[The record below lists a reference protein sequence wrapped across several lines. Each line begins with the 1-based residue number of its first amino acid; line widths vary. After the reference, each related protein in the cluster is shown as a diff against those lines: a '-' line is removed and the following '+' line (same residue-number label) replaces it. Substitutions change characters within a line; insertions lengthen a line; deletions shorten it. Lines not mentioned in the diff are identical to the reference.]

1 MKKFACTV
9 LLLSAS
15 VSSFAVSYDRIAL
28 PERFGNTFISDSADI
43 LSADNERRLDAD
55 LISYYEATGTQIA
68 VFTTQDTNGSPTPK
82 DFANKLFERLALGE
96 KDVDNGLLILLSI
109 DDRRV
114 EFETGYGLEGLL
126 PDVTQYR
133 IQQRLMIP
141 AFKKG
146 DYEQGLLDGTY
157 ATISVLD
164 AAAILQGKTSTEKQV
179 LAGDNPPTS
188 KDMDALSKSA
198 TAAIEVTPKTL
209 TTTELLRN
217 LMRLSFFL
225 GLGFLILGIYKLWST
240 RPREDELDSK
250 SEKLVTLKPIENAP
264 RPPRP
269 PAIITRCTYCDSNIL
284 ETDKITDLKINMKAL
299 HFSFYECKISEV
311 GMATIDIYSCSVC
324 SFINKVY
331 HTGKPIIHCHACSS
345 KSVYCLSSHSN
356 NLSNHLNVY
365 RDRLARTIPL
375 QSIRFKSVSSKW
387 RENSSILLII
397 NHCFICND
405 MTQNIGEVA
414 IPHAPSKP
422 RPQAPRKVAHV
433 ESPPKPKGA
442 SSSSARPSSR
452 PSTTLGS
459 SARSHS
465 ASIAR
470 KRSGGS
476 SSVPKSKKS
485 KLAPTRKR
493 GGRSG
498 GGGAGSSW

>member
-198 TAAIEVTPKTL
+198 TAAIEETPKTL

-217 LMRLSFFL
+217 LMRLSFFF
-225 GLGFLILGIYKLWST
+225 GLGFLILGIYKLWS
-240 RPREDELDSK
+240 RQPKEREASSK
-250 SEKLVTLKPIENAP
+250 AEKLVPLMPIDNTP

-269 PAIITRCTYCDSNIL
+269 PAIITRCIYCGGSIL
-284 ETDKITDLKINMKAL
+284 ETDKITDLKINMKTL
-299 HFSFYECKISEV
+299 HFSFYERKISAA
-311 GMATIDIYSCSVC
+311 GMATIDIYKCSTC

-356 NLSNHLNVY
+356 NLNNHLNVY

-375 QSIRFKSVSSKW
+375 QSTRFKSVLPTW

-397 NHCFICND
+397 NHCFVCGD

-414 IPHAPSKP
+414 IPYVPSKP
-422 RPQAPRKVAHV
+422 PPQAPRKVAHV

-442 SSSSARPSSR
+442 VSSSARPSSR
-452 PSTTLGS
+452 PSITLGS

-476 SSVPKSKKS
+476 SSVPKSKR
-485 KLAPTRKR
+485 APTRKS

>member
-1 MKKFACTV
+1 MKKFASAV
-9 LLLSAS
+9 LLLAVSA
-15 VSSFAVSYDRIAL
+15 SSFAVSYDRIAL

-114 EFETGYGLEGLL
+114 EFETGYGLEGSL
-126 PDVTQYR
+126 PDVTQSR
-133 IQQRLMIP
+133 IQKQLMIP
-141 AFKKG
+141 SFKKG

-157 ATISVLD
+157 ATMSVLD
-164 AAAILQGKTSTEKQV
+164 AAAILEGRSSTEKQS
-179 LAGDNPPTS
+179 LAGDNSPTS
-188 KDMDALSKSA
+188 ENLDALSESA
-198 TAAIEVTPKTL
+198 KATIKETPKTL
-209 TTTELLRN
+209 TSAEAFRKLI
-217 LMRLSFFL
+217 RLGFFICV
-225 GLGFLILGIYKLWST
+225 GFLIIGIYKFWS
-240 RPREDELDSK
+240 RQPKEREVSSK
-250 SEKLVTLKPIENAP
+250 AEKLVPLMPVDNTP
-264 RPPRP
+264 RPPV
-269 PAIITRCTYCDSNIL
+269 IITRCLYCSGSIL
-284 ETDKITDLKINMKAL
+284 ETDKKTDLNITMKTL
-299 HFSFYECKISEV
+299 HFSFYERKITAA
-311 GMATIDIYSCSVC
+311 GMATIDIYKCPTC

-331 HTGKPIIHCHACSS
+331 HTAKPITNCHVCSS
-345 KSVYCLSSHSN
+345 KSVYCLSRHSN

-442 SSSSARPSSR
+442 VSSSARPSSR

-485 KLAPTRKR
+485 KPAPTRKR